1 MAHTRSTIWQ
11 RIRRYSLR
19 ITFSVLLI
27 FMAMQLWYGAH
38 VIWLRQHNPT
48 MTSYMEIGLARLQK
62 THPNAVLTQHFV
74 PYVHISDHAKRAV
87 LGAEDSKFAS
97 HIGFDVE
104 GIRHAIQKNL
114 RAGEKVAGGSTIS
127 QQLAKNLFLTGSR
140 SYGRKIQ
147 EAIITLQLEVLLSKE
162 RILELY
168 LNYAEWGSGLY
179 GIDAA
184 AQYYFGVSASQ
195 LNSWQAARLAAMLPK
210 PRYYQQVGSTEWLEQ
225 KTGILLRRMP
235 QVTLPTNY

>member
-1 MAHTRSTIWQ
+1 MTHKRSNVWQ
-11 RIRRYSLR
+11 RTRRYSLR
-19 ITFSVLLI
+19 ILLI
-27 FMAMQLWYGAH
+27 VFLFFIGLQLWYGAQ
-38 VIWLRQHNPT
+38 VLWLRQHNPT
-48 MTSYMEIGLARLQK
+48 TTSYMEIGLARL
-62 THPNAVLTQHFV
+62 HESRPNAVLTQRFV
-74 PYVHISDHAKRAV
+74 PYPKISDNAKRAV

-97 HIGFDVE
+97 HFGFDVE
-104 GIRHAIQKNL
+104 GIRHAIKKNL

-140 SYGRKIQ
+140 SYGRKAQ
-147 EAIITLQLEVLLSKE
+147 EAIITLQLEILLSKE

-184 AQYYFGVSASQ
+184 SHYYFGISASQ

-225 KTGILLRRMP
+225 KTGIIQRRMP
-235 QVTLPTNY
+235 KVILPK

>member
-1 MAHTRSTIWQ
+1 MPQKRSKMW
-11 RIRRYSLR
+11 RYSKR
-19 ITFSVLLI
+19 IILIIFLLLTSL
-27 FMAMQLWYGAH
+27 QLWYGAQ
-38 VIWLRQHNPT
+38 VLWLRQHNPS

-62 THPNAVLTQHFV
+62 SDLDAALTQHFV
-74 PYVHISDHAKRAV
+74 PYKDISDNAKRAV
-87 LGAEDSKFAS
+87 LGAEDSKFAN
-97 HIGFDVE
+97 HPGFDIE
-104 GIRHAIQKNL
+104 GIRHAIKKNL

-140 SYGRKIQ
+140 SYARKFQ

-184 AQYYFGVSASQ
+184 ARYYFGTSASQ

-225 KTGILLRRMP
+225 KTAILQRRMP
-235 QVTLPTNY
+235 KVILP